1 MTGALLPYGKYRH
14 LSSFSPKARGTM
26 RGQNMLSMFAVL
38 CATNWQEHPRTTIS
52 PSQLALNDMVHR
64 QSPQEVYKMEISL

>member
-1 MTGALLPYGKYRH
+1 
-14 LSSFSPKARGTM
+14 
-26 RGQNMLSMFAVL
+26 MFAVL